1 MEENELILLNNSKNH
16 IVRAG
21 KWMNIFSIFAAISV
35 LFLVA
40 GGILIVF
47 ISGNLDDAAPYYLDN
62 VLGFAGIALILFA
75 AACLPGIVCMRRAV
89 HAANQVRI
97 NNDLLPSVEYLRQTR
112 YTWHYLMVF
121 LVACFI
127 IAVIASIAALIIY
140 WPMLRMS
147 FGY

>member
-21 KWMNIFSIFAAISV
+21 KWMNIFSIFAALSV

-127 IAVIASIAALIIY
+127 IAVIASITALIIY

>member
-1 MEENELILLNNSKNH
+1 MEENEVILLNNSKNH
-16 IVRAG
+16 IIRAG
-21 KWMNIFSIFAAISV
+21 KWMNIFSIFAAFSV

-47 ISGNLDDAAPYYLDN
+47 VSGNLDDAAPYYIDN

-75 AACLPGIVCMRRAV
+75 AALLPGIVCMRRAV

-112 YTWHYLMVF
+112 YMWHYMMVL
-121 LVACFI
+121 LVVCFV
-127 IAVIASIAALIIY
+127 IAVLASVAALIIY

-147 FGY
+147 FGF

>member
-1 MEENELILLNNSKNH
+1 
-16 IVRAG
+16 
-21 KWMNIFSIFAAISV
+21 MNIFSIIAAFSV

-47 ISGNLDDAAPYYLDN
+47 VSGNLDDAAPYYIDN

-75 AACLPGIVCMRRAV
+75 AALLPGIVCMRRAV

-112 YTWHYLMVF
+112 YMWHYMMVLF
-121 LVACFI
+121 VVCFI
-127 IAVIASIAALIIY
+127 LAVLASIAALIIY

-147 FGY
+147 FGF

>member
-1 MEENELILLNNSKNH
+1 MEENEVILLNNSKNH
-16 IVRAG
+16 IIRAG
-21 KWMNIFSIFAAISV
+21 KWMNIFSIIAAFSV

-47 ISGNLDDAAPYYLDN
+47 VSGNLDDAAPYYIDN

-75 AACLPGIVCMRRAV
+75 AALLPGIVCMRRAV

-112 YTWHYLMVF
+112 YMWHYMMVLF
-121 LVACFI
+121 VVCFI
-127 IAVIASIAALIIY
+127 LAVLASIAALIIY

-147 FGY
+147 FGF